1 MSLCTMS
8 DTSGRFCRLL
18 FAALV
23 HQLLLEGSEQ
33 YPILAT
39 SMIFL
44 VCLFDIFL
52 CMDFCLPGSLRILT
66 VADTDLGGKF
76 YLLSLYPTTQARC
89 HFLQSNIS
97 CPTPGLPWQPFCP
110 SSISVCI
117 TGPSCVSHLG
127 IAPWSIS
134 VPHIG
139 LFSFSPV
146 SFICALLGWCKKYS
160 FSLGIPLEIQLHR
173 SAFLWVTPRQMIIET
188 PVLSYMARPPIF
200 LCLFS
205 FSTRPLLSDGSKSY
219 CFVATVNICHPWLS
233 HLPLTTMFL
242 VCIHTWCPHVPLR
255 SALFCEHIF
264 LGS

>member
-8 DTSGRFCRLL
+8 DTSARFCRLL

-23 HQLLLEGSEQ
+23 YQLLLEGSEQ

-39 SMIFL
+39 SMVFL

-76 YLLSLYPTTQARC
+76 YLLCFYPTTQARC

-97 CPTPGLPWQPFCP
+97 CPTPGLPCQPFCP

-134 VPHIG
+134 VPHIA
-139 LFSFSPV
+139 LFSFCPV
-146 SFICALLGWCKKYS
+146 SFICAVRLMQ
-160 FSLGIPLEIQLHR
+160 EV
-173 SAFLWVTPRQMIIET
+173 FLQPR
-188 PVLSYMARPPIF
+188 
-200 LCLFS
+200 
-205 FSTRPLLSDGSKSY
+205 
-219 CFVATVNICHPWLS
+219 HPS
-233 HLPLTTMFL
+233 
-242 VCIHTWCPHVPLR
+242 
-255 SALFCEHIF
+255 
-264 LGS
+264 